1 MKTRKELKEEYKQL
15 KYRMGVFQ
23 IRNTLTGK
31 LFIGSSTDL
40 VAIWHRHRLQLNFG
54 NHPNEALQ
62 KDWNE
67 KGAENFAYEI
77 LSEIKQTE
85 KETDYEKEV
94 KLLEEM
100 FIEELQP
107 FGEKGYNKR
116 PKLN

>member
-1 MKTRKELKEEYKQL
+1 
-15 KYRMGVFQ
+15 MGVFR
-23 IRNTLTGK
+23 IRNTISNK
-31 LFIGSSTDL
+31 IFVGSSTDL

-62 KDWNE
+62 NDWNQA
-67 KGAENFAYEI
+67 GADNFAYEI
-77 LSEIKQTE
+77 ISEIKQDD

-107 FGEKGYNKR
+107 FGEKGYNKQAVAR
-116 PKLN
+116 